1 MSDKNQEKTIFPKPL
16 SEGDLIVICSPA
28 GPIAEAKVYGA
39 RDVLEAQG
47 WRVRIAPHTLG
58 KWGNYS
64 GTDQER
70 YDDLAG
76 ALLDPEVRA
85 IVCSRGGYGVV
96 HIMERL
102 SKLDLRND
110 PKWIVGFSDIS
121 ALHALM
127 ATNGISSIHA
137 SMAGHI
143 MKGASDPD
151 NAALF
156 AILRGER
163 DAVSFPSSTYDRP
176 GIATGRLVG
185 GNLAVLA
192 DLIDTRFDLFKPD
205 TVLFIEDVAEPIYK
219 IERILY
225 QLRLSGV
232 LPNLAGLIVGRFTEY
247 KADNSYKT
255 MEQMVSDMVAPYGYP
270 VAFEVPVG
278 HVDHNIPLIENAKV
292 TLKVTNTDSNHLI
305 YWNA

>member
-1 MSDKNQEKTIFPKPL
+1 MSDKKQEKTVFPKPL
-16 SEGDLIVICSPA
+16 RKGDLIVICSPA
-28 GPIAEAKVYGA
+28 GPIAEEKVYGA
-39 RDVLEAQG
+39 RDVLEDQG
-47 WRVRIAPHTLG
+47 WCVRIAPHTLG

-70 YDDLAG
+70 YDDLEA

-85 IVCSRGGYGVV
+85 IICSRGGYGVV
-96 HIMERL
+96 HLMERL
-102 SKLDLRND
+102 SKLDLKKD

-127 ATNGISSIHA
+127 ASNNISSVHA
-137 SMAGHI
+137 SMAAHI
-143 MKGASDPD
+143 MKGANDPD

-156 AILRGER
+156 NILSGVRE
-163 DAVSFPSSTYDRP
+163 AVSFPASSYDRP
-176 GIATGRLVG
+176 GIATGRLIG

-192 DLIDTRFDLFKPD
+192 DLIDTRFDVFRPD
-205 TVLFIEDVAEPIYK
+205 TVLFIEDVSEPIYK

-232 LPNLAGLIVGRFTEY
+232 LPNLAGLIVGQFTEY

-255 MEQMVSDMVAPYGYP
+255 MEQMVSDMVAPYSYP
-270 VAFEVPVG
+270 VAFQAPIG
-278 HVDHNIPLIENAKV
+278 HVDHNIPVIENAKV
-292 TLKVTNTDSNHLI
+292 TLKVTTTGENFLI
-305 YWNA
+305 YWD